1 MSAWDQKILLL
12 GTHMELLKWVLT
24 FICRQNEPVRSIS
37 KTGLVEM
44 LQEKE
49 QSRVSDELV
58 RQNSNLDQA
67 SGKSKGLR
75 ELLTHQDQ
83 QPLGL
88 FRSCQARNDI
98 SL

>member
-1 MSAWDQKILLL
+1 
-12 GTHMELLKWVLT
+12 
-24 FICRQNEPVRSIS
+24 
-37 KTGLVEM
+37 M

-49 QSRVSDELV
+49 QSRICDELV
-58 RQNSNLDQA
+58 RKNCNLDQA

-75 ELLTHQDQ
+75 EVLGVLTGDL

-88 FRSCQARNDI
+88 FRSCQARSDL

>member
-1 MSAWDQKILLL
+1 M
-12 GTHMELLKWVLT
+12 LT
-24 FICRQNEPVRSIS
+24 FICRQSEPVRRSS

-44 LQEKE
+44 QQEKE
-49 QSRVSDELV
+49 QSRVCDELV
-58 RQNSNLDQA
+58 RQNCNLDQA

-75 ELLTHQDQ
+75 EVLTHQDQ